1 MADTATT
8 PPSPRTRVRRIAAL
22 GRYGKVRAAGPEDAD
37 SDMSRP
43 VWAGVLPMALQPGT
57 PVADAAPGGTP
68 EYVQHWE
75 ALARQPR

>member
-1 MADTATT
+1 M
-8 PPSPRTRVRRIAAL
+8 RRIAAL